1 VGAETGLAYVRY
13 VKYLGFLVAACLVGL
28 AVVAAL
34 LASDVHAWQRTL
46 ESDDAV
52 AKVSTP
58 STHLSSSFSE
68 RLLGV
73 RDDRD
78 VREGL
83 GLYRR
88 HALEAEDL
96 TNAINQAIH
105 RSRTEGVLEGIVRSG
120 GPPNRMSQ
128 ISTLVGILAYGD
140 FARGNQD
147 PSQTSAATS
156 DLQQAVAL
164 DPTNEDAK
172 YDLELV
178 LRIFSRR
185 GVGTSFSNTSRPGA
199 QGHRGAGGGAPGSG
213 Y

>member
-1 VGAETGLAYVRY
+1 MADVRY
-13 VKYLGFLVAACLVGL
+13 VRYLGFLLGACLVAL
-28 AVVAAL
+28 AVLAAL

-52 AKVSTP
+52 AKLSTP

-73 RDDRD
+73 RDDRE

-83 GLYRR
+83 TLYRR
-88 HALEAEDL
+88 YAAEPEDL

-105 RSRTEGVLEGIVRSG
+105 RSRTEGMLQGILRSG
-120 GPPNRMSQ
+120 GPPKRMSQ

-147 PSQTSAATS
+147 PSQTVAATN
-156 DLQQAVAL
+156 DLQQAAAL

-172 YDLELV
+172 YDLELL

-185 GVGTSFSNTSRPGA
+185 GVGTSFSNQSRPGS